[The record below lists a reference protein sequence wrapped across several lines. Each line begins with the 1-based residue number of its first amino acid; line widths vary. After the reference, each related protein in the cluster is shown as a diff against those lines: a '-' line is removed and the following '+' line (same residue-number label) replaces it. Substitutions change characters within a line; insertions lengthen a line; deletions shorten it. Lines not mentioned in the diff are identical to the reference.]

1 MSPIQQPT
9 PLAHIGYQNQVSLI
23 SLSFLGLPL
32 RMYSASTV
40 DSLARPHCP
49 LNGRLVITSAAG
61 ITSARMTCVVY
72 RNASTKKICLSMFSG

>member
-1 MSPIQQPT
+1 MSPIQRPT
-9 PLAHIGYQNQVSLI
+9 PLAHIGYQNQASLI

-32 RMYSASTV
+32 RMYSANTL

-49 LNGRLVITSAAG
+49 LIGRLVITSAAG

-72 RNASTKKICLSMFSG
+72 RIASTKRICLSTSFG